1 MCQMKSKILN
11 ALLSASLA
19 LVFTACEDTAISLEG
34 ENELSADSVLVRD
47 SINWID
53 SVNYIDSVRIT
64 DSVNIIDSIRYEK
77 VTRFLDSLR
86 ITDSL
91 RIRDSLNI
99 IDSVRY
105 KDVVRYVDSLRV
117 TDSLNIIDSVRY
129 KDAVRFVDSLR
140 ITDSLN
146 IIDSIR
152 YKDVTRFLDSLRITD
167 SLNIIDSIRIVD
179 SLHVIDSVHIIDSL
193 HVIDSIHI
201 VDSLHVIDS
210 VHIVDSL
217 HVVDS
222 IHIIDSLNV
231 IDSVHI
237 VDSIRITDSIRVI
250 DSVRIKDSL
259 NVIDSIRIRDSLN
272 VIDSIR
278 IRDSLNIIDSLY
290 IRDSLNLI
298 DSIRYK
304 DSTRVVDSI
313 VLHGPEEYLGACGR
327 TNAGEIKTVTINGEN
342 RYYVCDKSTLFW
354 HIAAGHDLDSY
365 FVTQSAVTDFTPFDS
380 IVNGLAE
387 GEKVVI
393 MVRHAERG
401 SDYSRT
407 GPLTENGKL
416 QSRELGAKMI
426 GSPDIYYAGS
436 QFIRTH
442 QTCNNIAKGHGD
454 ADTLADTLS
463 VLNDGWFIKNQNAY
477 NSAQWQAGGNAF
489 TLLSKWAYEGGYTN
503 AFYDLAERSS
513 ELIEEHLIPALEKS
527 GKSIGVFVSHDIMLL
542 PLIVYVS
549 DRNIDL
555 KYYKSTENR
564 WVNYLAGFAV
574 VIKPDGTKV
583 FYAVK
588 GLDSG
593 TM

>member
-1 MCQMKSKILN
+1 MKSKILN

-19 LVFTACEDTAISLEG
+19 FVFAACEDTAINMES
-34 ENELSADSVLVRD
+34 ENESSADSVVVRD

-53 SVNYIDSVRIT
+53 SVHYVDSVRIT

-91 RIRDSLNI
+91 RIRDSLNV

-105 KDVVRYVDSLRV
+105 KDVVRYVDSLRI
-117 TDSLNIIDSVRY
+117 TDSLNIIDSVYY
-129 KDAVRFVDSLR
+129 KEEIRFVDSIR
-140 ITDSLN
+140 ITDSVN
-146 IIDSIR
+146 IVDSIR
-152 YKDVTRFLDSLRITD
+152 YKEVTRFLDSLRITD
-167 SLNIIDSIRIVD
+167 SLNIIDSI
-179 SLHVIDSVHIIDSL
+179 

-210 VHIVDSL
+210 
-217 HVVDS
+217 

-237 VDSIRITDSIRVI
+237 IDSICITDSIHVI
-250 DSVRIKDSL
+250 DSVYIRDSLNIIDSLRIKDSL
-259 NVIDSIRIRDSLN
+259 NIIDSLRIK
-272 VIDSIR
+272 
-278 IRDSLNIIDSLY
+278 DSLNIIDSLY

-298 DSIRYK
+298 DSILYK

-354 HIAAGHDLDSY
+354 RIAAGHDLNSY
-365 FVTQSAVTDFTPFDS
+365 FVTQSAVTHFAPFDS

-407 GPLTENGKL
+407 GQLTDNGKL
-416 QSRELGAKMI
+416 QSQELGDKLKK
-426 GSPDIYYAGS
+426 GLGIYYAGS

-477 NSAQWQAGGNAF
+477 NSAQWQAGGAF
-489 TLLSKWAYEGGYTN
+489 AFLSRWAYEGGYTN

-513 ELIEEHLIPALEKS
+513 ELIEDHLIPALEKS
-527 GKSIGVFVSHDIMLL
+527 GKSIGVFVSHDVMLL
-542 PLIVYVS
+542 PLIAYVS
-549 DRNIDL
+549 DGNIDL
-555 KYYKSTENR
+555 KYYESTKNR

>member
-1 MCQMKSKILN
+1 MKSKIFN

-19 LVFTACEDTAISLEG
+19 FVFAACEDTAINMES
-34 ENELSADSVLVRD
+34 ENESSADSVVVRD

-53 SVNYIDSVRIT
+53 SVHYVDSVRIT

-91 RIRDSLNI
+91 RIRDSLNV

-105 KDVVRYVDSLRV
+105 KDVVRYVDSLRI
-117 TDSLNIIDSVRY
+117 TDSLNIIDSVYY
-129 KDAVRFVDSLR
+129 KEEIRFVDSIR
-140 ITDSLN
+140 ITDSVN
-146 IIDSIR
+146 IVDSIR
-152 YKDVTRFLDSLRITD
+152 YKEVTRFLDSLRITD
-167 SLNIIDSIRIVD
+167 SLNIIDSI
-179 SLHVIDSVHIIDSL
+179 

-210 VHIVDSL
+210 IHIVDSL
-217 HVVDS
+217 
-222 IHIIDSLNV
+222 HIIDSLNV
-231 IDSVHI
+231 IDSIHVIDSINI
-237 VDSIRITDSIRVI
+237 VDSICITDSIHVI
-250 DSVRIKDSL
+250 DSVY
-259 NVIDSIRIRDSLN
+259 IRDSLH
-272 VIDSIR
+272 ITDSLHIK
-278 IRDSLNIIDSLY
+278 DSLNIIDSLY

-298 DSIRYK
+298 DSILYK

-313 VLHGPEEYLGACGR
+313 VLHGPEEYLGVCGR
-327 TNAGEIKTVTINGEN
+327 TNAGEVKTVTINGEN

-354 HIAAGHDLDSY
+354 RIAAGHDLNSY
-365 FVTQSAVTDFTPFDS
+365 FVTQSAVTNFTPFDS
-380 IVNGLAE
+380 VVNGLAE

-401 SDYSRT
+401 ADYSRT

-416 QSRELGAKMI
+416 QSQELGAKMI
-426 GSPDIYYAGS
+426 GSPAIYYAGS
-436 QFIRTH
+436 QFLRTH

-463 VLNDGWFIKNQNAY
+463 VLNDGWFIKNQSAY
-477 NSAQWQAGGNAF
+477 NSASWQAGGNAF

-513 ELIEEHLIPALEKS
+513 ELIEQHLIPALEKS
-527 GKSIGVFVSHDIMLL
+527 GKSIGVFVSHDVMLL
-542 PLIVYVS
+542 PLIAYVS
-549 DRNIDL
+549 DGNIDL
-555 KYYKSTENR
+555 KYYISSENR

>member
-1 MCQMKSKILN
+1 MKSKILN
-11 ALLSASLA
+11 AFLCASLA
-19 LVFTACEDTAISLEG
+19 FVFAACEDTAVSQ
-34 ENELSADSVLVRD
+34 ENESGSVADSVVVRD

-53 SVNYIDSVRIT
+53 SVHYRDSVRIV

-91 RIRDSLNI
+91 RIRDSLHI

-117 TDSLNIIDSVRY
+117 KDSLNIIDSIRY
-129 KDAVRFVDSLR
+129 NDVTRFVDSMR
-140 ITDSLN
+140 ITDSVH
-146 IIDSIR
+146 IVDSIR

-167 SLNIIDSIRIVD
+167 SLRIIDSISIKDSLHIIDSIRIKD
-179 SLHVIDSVHIIDSL
+179 SLHIIDS
-193 HVIDSIHI
+193 I
-201 VDSLHVIDS
+201 
-210 VHIVDSL
+210 
-217 HVVDS
+217 
-222 IHIIDSLNV
+222 
-231 IDSVHI
+231 
-237 VDSIRITDSIRVI
+237 
-250 DSVRIKDSL
+250 RIKDSL
-259 NVIDSIRIRDSLN
+259 HIIDSISIKDSLHI
-272 VIDSIR
+272 IDSI
-278 IRDSLNIIDSLY
+278 S

-298 DSIRYK
+298 DSILYK
-304 DSTRVVDSI
+304 DSTRIVDSI

-327 TNAGEIKTVTINGEN
+327 ANAGEIKAVTINGEK

-354 HIAAGHDLDSY
+354 HIAAGHHLNSY
-365 FVTQSAVTDFTPFDS
+365 FVTQSAVTEFTPFED
-380 IVNGLAE
+380 VVAGLAE
-387 GEKVVI
+387 GEKVVL

-463 VLNDGWFIKNQNAY
+463 VLNDGWFIKSQSAY
-477 NSAQWQAGGNAF
+477 NSAQWQAGGAF
-489 TLLSKWAYEGGYTN
+489 ALLSKWAYEGGYTN

-513 ELIEEHLIPALEKS
+513 ELIEEHLIPALERS
-527 GKSIGVFVSHDIMLL
+527 GKSIGVFVSHDVMLL
-542 PLIVYVS
+542 PLIAYVS
-549 DRNIDL
+549 DGNIDL
-555 KYYKSTENR
+555 KYYISSENR

-588 GLDSG
+588 GLDKG

>member
-19 LVFTACEDTAISLEG
+19 FVFAACEDTAINMES
-34 ENELSADSVLVRD
+34 ENEPSADSVVVRD

-53 SVNYIDSVRIT
+53 SVHYVDSVRIT

-91 RIRDSLNI
+91 RIRDSLNV

-105 KDVVRYVDSLRV
+105 KDVVRYVDSLRI
-117 TDSLNIIDSVRY
+117 TDSLNIIDSVYY
-129 KDAVRFVDSLR
+129 KEEIRFVDSIR
-140 ITDSLN
+140 ITDSVN
-146 IIDSIR
+146 IVDSIR
-152 YKDVTRFLDSLRITD
+152 YKEVTRFLDSLRITD
-167 SLNIIDSIRIVD
+167 SLNIIDSI
-179 SLHVIDSVHIIDSL
+179 
-193 HVIDSIHI
+193 HI
-201 VDSLHVIDS
+201 VDSLHVI
-210 VHIVDSL
+210 
-217 HVVDS
+217 DS

-237 VDSIRITDSIRVI
+237 IDSICITDSIHVI
-250 DSVRIKDSL
+250 DSVY
-259 NVIDSIRIRDSLN
+259 IRDSLN
-272 VIDSIR
+272 IIDSLR
-278 IRDSLNIIDSLY
+278 IKDSLNIIDSLY

-298 DSIRYK
+298 DSILYK

-313 VLHGPEEYLGACGR
+313 VLHGPEEYLGVCGR
-327 TNAGEIKTVTINGEN
+327 ANAGEIKTVTINGEN

-354 HIAAGHDLDSY
+354 RIAAGHDLNSY

-407 GPLTENGKL
+407 GPLTDNGKL
-416 QSRELGAKMI
+416 QSYELGDKLKS
-426 GSPDIYYAGS
+426 GLEIYYAGS

-489 TLLSKWAYEGGYTN
+489 TLLSRWAYEGGYTN

-513 ELIEEHLIPALEKS
+513 ELIEQHLIPALEKS
-527 GKSIGVFVSHDIMLL
+527 GKSIGVFVSHDVMLL

-555 KYYKSTENR
+555 KYYESSKNR

>member
-19 LVFTACEDTAISLEG
+19 FVFAACEDTAINMGS
-34 ENELSADSVLVRD
+34 ENESSADSVVVRD

-53 SVNYIDSVRIT
+53 SVHYVDSVRIT

-91 RIRDSLNI
+91 RIRDSLNV

-105 KDVVRYVDSLRV
+105 KDVVRYVDSLRI
-117 TDSLNIIDSVRY
+117 TDSLNIIDSVYY
-129 KDAVRFVDSLR
+129 KEEIRFVDSIR
-140 ITDSLN
+140 ITDSVN
-146 IIDSIR
+146 IVDSIR
-152 YKDVTRFLDSLRITD
+152 YKEVTRFLDSLRITD
-167 SLNIIDSIRIVD
+167 SLNIIDSI
-179 SLHVIDSVHIIDSL
+179 
-193 HVIDSIHI
+193 HI
-201 VDSLHVIDS
+201 VDSLHVI
-210 VHIVDSL
+210 
-217 HVVDS
+217 DS

-237 VDSIRITDSIRVI
+237 IDSICITDSIHVI
-250 DSVRIKDSL
+250 DSVY
-259 NVIDSIRIRDSLN
+259 IRDSLN
-272 VIDSIR
+272 IIDSLR
-278 IRDSLNIIDSLY
+278 IKDSLNIIDSLY

-298 DSIRYK
+298 DSILYK

-354 HIAAGHDLDSY
+354 RIAAGHDLNSY
-365 FVTQSAVTDFTPFDS
+365 FVTQSAVTHFAPFDS

-407 GPLTENGKL
+407 GQLTDNGKL
-416 QSRELGAKMI
+416 QSQELGDKLKK
-426 GSPDIYYAGS
+426 GLGIYYAGS

-477 NSAQWQAGGNAF
+477 NSAQWQAGGAF
-489 TLLSKWAYEGGYTN
+489 AFLSRWAYEGGYTN

-513 ELIEEHLIPALEKS
+513 ELIEDHLIPALEKS
-527 GKSIGVFVSHDIMLL
+527 GKSIGVFVSHDVMLL
-542 PLIVYVS
+542 PLIAYVS
-549 DRNIDL
+549 DGNIDL
-555 KYYKSTENR
+555 KYYESTKNR

>member
-1 MCQMKSKILN
+1 MKSKIFN
-11 ALLSASLA
+11 ALLSASLFF
-19 LVFTACEDTAISLEG
+19 VFAACEDTAINMES
-34 ENELSADSVLVRD
+34 ENESSADSVVVRD

-53 SVNYIDSVRIT
+53 SVHYVDSVRIT

-91 RIRDSLNI
+91 RIRDSLNV

-105 KDVVRYVDSLRV
+105 KDVVRYVDSLRI
-117 TDSLNIIDSVRY
+117 TDSLNIIDSVYY
-129 KDAVRFVDSLR
+129 KEEIRFVDSIR
-140 ITDSLN
+140 ITDSVN
-146 IIDSIR
+146 IVDSIR
-152 YKDVTRFLDSLRITD
+152 YKEVTRFLDSLRITD
-167 SLNIIDSIRIVD
+167 SLNIIDSI
-179 SLHVIDSVHIIDSL
+179 

-210 VHIVDSL
+210 IHIVDSL
-217 HVVDS
+217 
-222 IHIIDSLNV
+222 HIIDSLNV
-231 IDSVHI
+231 IDSIHVIDSINI
-237 VDSIRITDSIRVI
+237 VDSICITDSIHII
-250 DSVRIKDSL
+250 DSVY
-259 NVIDSIRIRDSLN
+259 IRDSLH
-272 VIDSIR
+272 ITDSLHIK
-278 IRDSLNIIDSLY
+278 DSLNIIDSLY

-298 DSIRYK
+298 DSILYK

-354 HIAAGHDLDSY
+354 RIAAGHDLNSY
-365 FVTQSAVTDFTPFDS
+365 FVTQSAVTDFTPFEK
-380 IVNGLAE
+380 VVTELAE
-387 GEKVVI
+387 GEKVVL

-477 NSAQWQAGGNAF
+477 NSAQWQAGGAF
-489 TLLSKWAYEGGYTN
+489 ALLSRWAYEGGYTN

-527 GKSIGVFVSHDIMLL
+527 GKSIGVFVSHDVMLL
-542 PLIVYVS
+542 PLIAYVS
-549 DRNIDL
+549 DGNIDL
-555 KYYKSTENR
+555 KYYISSENR

-588 GLDSG
+588 GLDKG

>member
-1 MCQMKSKILN
+1 MKSKIFN
-11 ALLSASLA
+11 VLLSASLFFILA
-19 LVFTACEDTAISLEG
+19 ACEDSDNNPVNLDDA
-34 ENELSADSVLVRD
+34 NKVAADSVVIRD

-53 SVNYIDSVRIT
+53 SVHYIDSVRIV

-105 KDVVRYVDSLRV
+105 KDVVRYIDSLRV
-117 TDSLNIIDSVRY
+117 KDSINIIDSVRY
-129 KDAVRFVDSLR
+129 NDAVRFVDSLR

-167 SLNIIDSIRIVD
+167 SLNIIDSI
-179 SLHVIDSVHIIDSL
+179 HVIDSLHIIDS
-193 HVIDSIHI
+193 VR
-201 VDSLHVIDS
+201 VRDSLHIIDS
-210 VHIVDSL
+210 VHVR
-217 HVVDS
+217 
-222 IHIIDSLNV
+222 DSLNV
-231 IDSVHI
+231 IDSVH
-237 VDSIRITDSIRVI
+237 VRDSLHIIDSIRV
-250 DSVRIKDSL
+250 RDSL
-259 NVIDSIRIRDSLN
+259 HIIDSIRVRDSLN

-278 IRDSLNIIDSLY
+278 VRDSLNIIDSVR

-304 DSTRVVDSI
+304 DTTRVVDSI
-313 VLHGPEEYLGACGR
+313 VLHGPEEYLGVCGR
-327 TNAGEIKTVTINGEN
+327 ANAGEIKAVTINGEN
-342 RYYVCDKSTLFW
+342 RYYVCDKGTLFW
-354 HIAAGHDLDSY
+354 HIAAGHDLNSY
-365 FVTQSAVTDFTPFDS
+365 FVAQSAVTDFTPFDS
-380 IVNGLAE
+380 VVNGLAE

-463 VLNDGWFIKNQNAY
+463 VLNDGWFIKSQSAY
-477 NSAQWQAGGNAF
+477 NSAQWQAGGAF
-489 TLLSKWAYEGGYTN
+489 GLLSRWAYEGGYTN

-527 GKSIGVFVSHDIMLL
+527 GKSIGVFVSHDVMLL
-542 PLIVYVS
+542 PLIAYVS
-549 DRNIDL
+549 DGNIDL
-555 KYYKSTENR
+555 KYYISSENR

-588 GLDSG
+588 GLDKG

>member
-1 MCQMKSKILN
+1 MCQMKSKIFN
-11 ALLSASLA
+11 VLLSASLFFILA
-19 LVFTACEDTAISLEG
+19 ACEDSDNNPVNLDDA
-34 ENELSADSVLVRD
+34 NKVAADSVVIRD

-53 SVNYIDSVRIT
+53 SVHYIDSVRIV

-105 KDVVRYVDSLRV
+105 KDVVRYIDSLRV
-117 TDSLNIIDSVRY
+117 KDSINIIDSVRY
-129 KDAVRFVDSLR
+129 NDAVRFVDSLR

-167 SLNIIDSIRIVD
+167 SLNIIDSI
-179 SLHVIDSVHIIDSL
+179 HVIDSLHIIDS
-193 HVIDSIHI
+193 VR
-201 VDSLHVIDS
+201 VRDSLHIIDS
-210 VHIVDSL
+210 VHVR
-217 HVVDS
+217 
-222 IHIIDSLNV
+222 DSLNV
-231 IDSVHI
+231 IDSVH
-237 VDSIRITDSIRVI
+237 VRDSLHIIDSIRV
-250 DSVRIKDSL
+250 RDSL
-259 NVIDSIRIRDSLN
+259 HIIDSIRVRDSLHIIDSILVRDSLN

-278 IRDSLNIIDSLY
+278 VRDSLNIIDSVR

-304 DSTRVVDSI
+304 DTTRVVDSI
-313 VLHGPEEYLGACGR
+313 VLHGPEEYLGVCGR
-327 TNAGEIKTVTINGEN
+327 ANAGEIKAVTINGEN
-342 RYYVCDKSTLFW
+342 RYYVCDKGTLFW
-354 HIAAGHDLDSY
+354 RIAAGHDLNSY
-365 FVTQSAVTDFTPFDS
+365 FVAQSAVTDFTPFEKV
-380 IVNGLAE
+380 VNGLAE

-463 VLNDGWFIKNQNAY
+463 VLNDGWFIKSQSAY
-477 NSAQWQAGGNAF
+477 NSAQWQAGGAF
-489 TLLSKWAYEGGYTN
+489 GLLSRWAYEGGYTN

-527 GKSIGVFVSHDIMLL
+527 GKSIGVFVSHDVMLL

-549 DRNIDL
+549 GGNIDL
-555 KYYKSTENR
+555 KYYISSENR

-588 GLDSG
+588 GLDKG

>member
-1 MCQMKSKILN
+1 MKSKIFN
-11 ALLSASLA
+11 ALLGASLA
-19 LVFTACEDTAISLEG
+19 FAFTACEETAISLES
-34 ENELSADSVLVRD
+34 ENEPSADSVVVRD

-53 SVNYIDSVRIT
+53 SVHYVDSVRIT

-91 RIRDSLNI
+91 RIRDSLNV

-105 KDVVRYVDSLRV
+105 KDVVRYVDSLRI
-117 TDSLNIIDSVRY
+117 TDSLNIIDSVYY
-129 KDAVRFVDSLR
+129 KEEIRFVDSIR
-140 ITDSLN
+140 ITDSVN
-146 IIDSIR
+146 IVDSIR
-152 YKDVTRFLDSLRITD
+152 YKEVTRFLDSLRITD
-167 SLNIIDSIRIVD
+167 SLNIIDSI
-179 SLHVIDSVHIIDSL
+179 

-210 VHIVDSL
+210 IHIVDSL
-217 HVVDS
+217 
-222 IHIIDSLNV
+222 HIIDSLNV
-231 IDSVHI
+231 IDSIHVIDSINI
-237 VDSIRITDSIRVI
+237 VDSICITDSIHII
-250 DSVRIKDSL
+250 DSVY
-259 NVIDSIRIRDSLN
+259 IRDSLH
-272 VIDSIR
+272 ITDSLHIK
-278 IRDSLNIIDSLY
+278 DSLNIIDSLY

-298 DSIRYK
+298 DSILYK

-313 VLHGPEEYLGACGR
+313 VLHGPEEYLGVCGR
-327 TNAGEIKTVTINGEN
+327 TNAGEVKTVAINGEN

-354 HIAAGHDLDSY
+354 RIAAGHDLNSY
-365 FVTQSAVTDFTPFDS
+365 FVTQSAVTNFTPFDS
-380 IVNGLAE
+380 VVNGLAE

-416 QSRELGAKMI
+416 QSQELGAKMI
-426 GSPDIYYAGS
+426 GSPAIYYAGS

-463 VLNDGWFIKNQNAY
+463 VLNDGWFIKNQSAY
-477 NSAQWQAGGNAF
+477 NSASWQAGGNAF

-513 ELIEEHLIPALEKS
+513 ELIEQHLIPALEKS
-527 GKSIGVFVSHDIMLL
+527 GKSIGVFVSHDVMLL
-542 PLIVYVS
+542 PLIAYVS
-549 DRNIDL
+549 DGNIDL
-555 KYYKSTENR
+555 KYYISSENR

>member
-1 MCQMKSKILN
+1 MKSKILN
-11 ALLSASLA
+11 AFLCASLA
-19 LVFTACEDTAISLEG
+19 FVFAACEDTAVSQ
-34 ENELSADSVLVRD
+34 ENESGSVADSVVVRD

-53 SVNYIDSVRIT
+53 SVHYRDSVRIV

-91 RIRDSLNI
+91 RIRDSLHI

-117 TDSLNIIDSVRY
+117 KDSLNIIDSIRY
-129 KDAVRFVDSLR
+129 NDVTRFVDSMR
-140 ITDSLN
+140 ITDSVH
-146 IIDSIR
+146 IVDSIR

-167 SLNIIDSIRIVD
+167 SLHIIDSISIKDSLHIIDSISIKDSLHIIDSISIKDSLHIIDSIRIKD
-179 SLHVIDSVHIIDSL
+179 SLHIIDS
-193 HVIDSIHI
+193 I
-201 VDSLHVIDS
+201 
-210 VHIVDSL
+210 
-217 HVVDS
+217 
-222 IHIIDSLNV
+222 
-231 IDSVHI
+231 
-237 VDSIRITDSIRVI
+237 
-250 DSVRIKDSL
+250 RIKDSL
-259 NVIDSIRIRDSLN
+259 HIIDSIRIKDSLHI
-272 VIDSIR
+272 IDSI
-278 IRDSLNIIDSLY
+278 S

-313 VLHGPEEYLGACGR
+313 VLHGPEEYLGVCGR
-327 TNAGEIKTVTINGEN
+327 ANAGEIKAVTINGEN

-354 HIAAGHDLDSY
+354 HIAAGHHLNSY
-365 FVTQSAVTDFTPFDS
+365 FVTQSAVTDFTPFED
-380 IVNGLAE
+380 VVAGLAE
-387 GEKVVI
+387 GEKVVL

-463 VLNDGWFIKNQNAY
+463 VLNDGWFIKSQNAY
-477 NSAQWQAGGNAF
+477 NSAQWQAGGAF
-489 TLLSKWAYEGGYTN
+489 ALLSKWAYEGGYTN

-513 ELIEEHLIPALEKS
+513 ELIEEHLIPALERS
-527 GKSIGVFVSHDIMLL
+527 GKSIGVFVSHDVMLL
-542 PLIVYVS
+542 PLIAYVS
-549 DRNIDL
+549 DGNIDL
-555 KYYKSTENR
+555 KYYISSENR

-588 GLDSG
+588 GLDKG

>member
-11 ALLSASLA
+11 ALLSASLVF
-19 LVFTACEDTAISLEG
+19 VFTACEDTAINMGS
-34 ENELSADSVLVRD
+34 ENESSADSVVVRD

-105 KDVVRYVDSLRV
+105 KDVVRYVDSLRI
-117 TDSLNIIDSVRY
+117 TDSLNIIDSVYY
-129 KDAVRFVDSLR
+129 KEEIRFVDSIR
-140 ITDSLN
+140 ITDSVN
-146 IIDSIR
+146 IVDSIR
-152 YKDVTRFLDSLRITD
+152 YKEVTRFLDSLRITD
-167 SLNIIDSIRIVD
+167 SLNIIDSI
-179 SLHVIDSVHIIDSL
+179 

-210 VHIVDSL
+210 IHIVDSL
-217 HVVDS
+217 
-222 IHIIDSLNV
+222 HIIDSLNV
-231 IDSVHI
+231 IDSIHVIDSVNI
-237 VDSIRITDSIRVI
+237 VDSICITDSIHII
-250 DSVRIKDSL
+250 DSVY
-259 NVIDSIRIRDSLN
+259 IRDSLH
-272 VIDSIR
+272 ITDSLHIK
-278 IRDSLNIIDSLY
+278 DSLNIIDSLY

-298 DSIRYK
+298 DSILYK

-313 VLHGPEEYLGACGR
+313 VLHGPEEYLGVCGR

-342 RYYVCDKSTLFW
+342 RYYVCDKGTLFW
-354 HIAAGHDLDSY
+354 RIAAGHDLNSY

-407 GPLTENGKL
+407 GPLTDNGKL
-416 QSRELGAKMI
+416 QSQELGAKMV
-426 GSPDIYYAGS
+426 GSPAIYYAGS

-477 NSAQWQAGGNAF
+477 NSAQWQAGGAF
-489 TLLSKWAYEGGYTN
+489 AFLSRWAYEGGYTN

-513 ELIEEHLIPALEKS
+513 ELIEDHLIPALEKS
-527 GKSIGVFVSHDIMLL
+527 GKSIGVFVSHDVMLL
-542 PLIVYVS
+542 PLIAYVS
-549 DRNIDL
+549 DGNIDL
-555 KYYKSTENR
+555 KYYESTKNR

>member
-1 MCQMKSKILN
+1 MKQ
-11 ALLSASLA
+11 
-19 LVFTACEDTAISLEG
+19 VFSQQ
-34 ENELSADSVLVRD
+34 R
-47 SINWID
+47 
-53 SVNYIDSVRIT
+53 
-64 DSVNIIDSIRYEK
+64 
-77 VTRFLDSLR
+77 
-86 ITDSL
+86 
-91 RIRDSLNI
+91 
-99 IDSVRY
+99 
-105 KDVVRYVDSLRV
+105 
-117 TDSLNIIDSVRY
+117 
-129 KDAVRFVDSLR
+129 
-140 ITDSLN
+140 
-146 IIDSIR
+146 
-152 YKDVTRFLDSLRITD
+152 
-167 SLNIIDSIRIVD
+167 
-179 SLHVIDSVHIIDSL
+179 
-193 HVIDSIHI
+193 
-201 VDSLHVIDS
+201 IDS

-237 VDSIRITDSIRVI
+237 VDSIRITDSIH
-250 DSVRIKDSL
+250 
-259 NVIDSIRIRDSLN
+259 VIDSIRIKDSLN

-304 DSTRVVDSI
+304 DTTRVVDSI
-313 VLHGPEEYLGACGR
+313 VFHGPEEYLAVCGR
-327 TNAGEIKTVTINGEN
+327 ANAGEVKTVTINGEN

-354 HIAAGHDLDSY
+354 RIAAGHDLNSY

-407 GPLTENGKL
+407 GTLTDNGKL
-416 QSRELGAKMI
+416 QSYELGDKLKK
-426 GSPDIYYAGS
+426 GLEIYYAGS

-477 NSAQWQAGGNAF
+477 NSAQWQAGGAF
-489 TLLSKWAYEGGYTN
+489 AFLSRWAYEGGYTN

-513 ELIEEHLIPALEKS
+513 ELIEQHLIPALEKS
-527 GKSIGVFVSHDIMLL
+527 GKSIGVFVSHDVMLL
-542 PLIVYVS
+542 PLIAYVS
-549 DRNIDL
+549 DGNIDL
-555 KYYKSTENR
+555 KYYISSENR

-588 GLDSG
+588 GLESG

>member
-1 MCQMKSKILN
+1 MKSKIFK
-11 ALLSASLA
+11 ALLSASL
-19 LVFTACEDTAISLEG
+19 VFVFAACEDTAINLENEG
-34 ENELSADSVLVRD
+34 ESAADSVVVRD

-53 SVNYIDSVRIT
+53 CVHYVDSVRIV

-117 TDSLNIIDSVRY
+117 KDSLNVVDSVRY
-129 KDAVRFVDSLR
+129 NDVVRFVDSLR
-140 ITDSLN
+140 ITDSVN
-146 IIDSIR
+146 IVDSIR

-167 SLNIIDSIRIVD
+167 SLHIIDSIHVVD
-179 SLHVIDSVHIIDSL
+179 SV
-193 HVIDSIHI
+193 HVIDSINVI
-201 VDSLHVIDS
+201 DSIHVIDRINVIDSIHVIDS
-210 VHIVDSL
+210 L
-217 HVVDS
+217 
-222 IHIIDSLNV
+222 
-231 IDSVHI
+231 HI
-237 VDSIRITDSIRVI
+237 VDSIAIRDSLHIVDSIAIRDSLHII
-250 DSVRIKDSL
+250 DSIAIKDSL
-259 NVIDSIRIRDSLN
+259 HIIDSIHVIDSI
-272 VIDSIR
+272 SIK
-278 IRDSLNIIDSLY
+278 DSLNIIDS
-290 IRDSLNLI
+290 ISIKDSLNLI
-298 DSIRYK
+298 DSILYK
-304 DSTRVVDSI
+304 DSTRLVDSI
-313 VLHGPEEYLGACGR
+313 VLHGPEEYLGMCGR
-327 TNAGEIKTVTINGEN
+327 ANAGEIKTVTINGEN
-342 RYYVCDKSTLFW
+342 RYYVCDKGTLFW
-354 HIAAGHDLDSY
+354 RIAAGHDLNSY
-365 FVTQSAVTDFTPFDS
+365 FVTQSAVTDFTPFED
-380 IVNGLAE
+380 VVAGLAE
-387 GEKVVI
+387 GEKVVL

-416 QSRELGAKMI
+416 QSQELGAKMI
-426 GSPDIYYAGS
+426 GSPAIYYAGS

-463 VLNDGWFIKNQNAY
+463 VLNDNWFVKNQSAY
-477 NSAQWQAGGNAF
+477 ISASWQVGGDAF
-489 TLLSKWAYEGGYTN
+489 NLLSKWAYEGGYTN

-527 GKSIGVFVSHDIMLL
+527 GKSIGVFVSHDVMLL
-542 PLIVYVS
+542 PLIAYVS
-549 DRNIDL
+549 DGNIDL
-555 KYYKSTENR
+555 KYYVSSENR

-588 GLDSG
+588 GLESG

>member
-1 MCQMKSKILN
+1 MKSKILN
-11 ALLSASLA
+11 AFLCASLA
-19 LVFTACEDTAISLEG
+19 FVFAACEDTAVSQ
-34 ENELSADSVLVRD
+34 ENESGSVADSVVVRD

-53 SVNYIDSVRIT
+53 SVHYRDSVRIV

-91 RIRDSLNI
+91 RIRDSLHI

-117 TDSLNIIDSVRY
+117 KDSLNIIDSIRY
-129 KDAVRFVDSLR
+129 NDVTRFVDSMR
-140 ITDSLN
+140 ITDSVH
-146 IIDSIR
+146 IVDSIR

-167 SLNIIDSIRIVD
+167 SLRIIDSISIKDSLHIIDSISIKDSLHIIDSISIKDSLHIIDSIRIKD
-179 SLHVIDSVHIIDSL
+179 SLHIIDS
-193 HVIDSIHI
+193 ISIK
-201 VDSLHVIDS
+201 DSL
-210 VHIVDSL
+210 
-217 HVVDS
+217 
-222 IHIIDSLNV
+222 HIIDSISIKDSLHI
-231 IDSVHI
+231 IDSI
-237 VDSIRITDSIRVI
+237 
-250 DSVRIKDSL
+250 RIKDSL
-259 NVIDSIRIRDSLN
+259 HIIDSIRIKDSLHI
-272 VIDSIR
+272 IDSIS
-278 IRDSLNIIDSLY
+278 IKDSLHIIDSIS

-298 DSIRYK
+298 DSILYK
-304 DSTRVVDSI
+304 DSTRIVDSI

-327 TNAGEIKTVTINGEN
+327 ANAGEIKAVTINGEK

-354 HIAAGHDLDSY
+354 HIAAGHHLNSY
-365 FVTQSAVTDFTPFDS
+365 FVTQSAVTEFTPFED
-380 IVNGLAE
+380 VVAGLAE
-387 GEKVVI
+387 GEKVVL

-463 VLNDGWFIKNQNAY
+463 VLNDGWFIKSQSAY
-477 NSAQWQAGGNAF
+477 NSAQWQAGGAF
-489 TLLSKWAYEGGYTN
+489 ALLSKWAYEGGYTN

-513 ELIEEHLIPALEKS
+513 ELIEEHLIPALERS
-527 GKSIGVFVSHDIMLL
+527 GKSIGVFVSHDVMLL
-542 PLIVYVS
+542 PLIAYVS
-549 DRNIDL
+549 DGNIDL
-555 KYYKSTENR
+555 KYYISSENR

-588 GLDSG
+588 GLDKG

>member
-1 MCQMKSKILN
+1 MCQMKSKIFK
-11 ALLSASLA
+11 ALLSASL
-19 LVFTACEDTAISLEG
+19 VFVFNACEETAIGLET
-34 ENELSADSVLVRD
+34 ESVSVADSVVVRD
-47 SINWID
+47 SVNWID
-53 SVNYIDSVRIT
+53 SVHYVDSVRII

-91 RIRDSLNI
+91 RIQDSLNI

-105 KDVVRYVDSLRV
+105 KDVVRYIDSLRV
-117 TDSLNIIDSVRY
+117 KDSVNIIDSVRY
-129 KDAVRFVDSLR
+129 KDVTRFVDSIR
-140 ITDSLN
+140 ITDSVN
-146 IIDSIR
+146 IVDSIR

-167 SLNIIDSIRIVD
+167 SLHIIDSIHVVD
-179 SLHVIDSVHIIDSL
+179 SV
-193 HVIDSIHI
+193 HVIDSINVI
-201 VDSLHVIDS
+201 DSIHVIDRINVIDSIHVIDS
-210 VHIVDSL
+210 L
-217 HVVDS
+217 
-222 IHIIDSLNV
+222 
-231 IDSVHI
+231 HI
-237 VDSIRITDSIRVI
+237 VDSIAIRDSLHIIDSIA
-250 DSVRIKDSL
+250 IKDSL
-259 NVIDSIRIRDSLN
+259 HIIDSIHVIDSI
-272 VIDSIR
+272 SIK
-278 IRDSLNIIDSLY
+278 DSLNIIDS
-290 IRDSLNLI
+290 ISIKDSLNLI
-298 DSIRYK
+298 DSILYK
-304 DSTRVVDSI
+304 DSTRLVDSI
-313 VLHGPEEYLGACGR
+313 VLHGPEEYLGMCGR
-327 TNAGEIKTVTINGEN
+327 ANAGEIKTVTINGEN
-342 RYYVCDKSTLFW
+342 RYYVCDKGTLFW
-354 HIAAGHDLDSY
+354 RIAAGHDLNSY

-401 SDYSRT
+401 ADYSRT

-416 QSRELGAKMI
+416 QSQELGAKMV
-426 GSPDIYYAGS
+426 GSPAIYYAGS

-463 VLNDGWFIKNQNAY
+463 VLNDGWFIKNQSAY
-477 NSAQWQAGGNAF
+477 NSASWQAGGNAF

-513 ELIEEHLIPALEKS
+513 ELIEQHLIPALEKS
-527 GKSIGVFVSHDIMLL
+527 GKSIGVFVSHDVMLL
-542 PLIVYVS
+542 PLIAYVS
-549 DRNIDL
+549 DGNIDL
-555 KYYKSTENR
+555 KYYISSENR

-588 GLDSG
+588 GLDKG

>member
-1 MCQMKSKILN
+1 MKSKIFN
-11 ALLSASLA
+11 ALLGASFA
-19 LVFTACEDTAISLEG
+19 LVFTACEETAISLES
-34 ENELSADSVLVRD
+34 ENEPSADSVVVRD

-53 SVNYIDSVRIT
+53 SVHYIDSVRIT

-105 KDVVRYVDSLRV
+105 KDVVRYVDSLRI
-117 TDSLNIIDSVRY
+117 TDSLNIIDSVYY
-129 KDAVRFVDSLR
+129 KEEIRFVDSIR
-140 ITDSLN
+140 ITDSVN
-146 IIDSIR
+146 IVDSIR
-152 YKDVTRFLDSLRITD
+152 YKEVTRFLDSLRITD
-167 SLNIIDSIRIVD
+167 SLNIIDSI
-179 SLHVIDSVHIIDSL
+179 

-210 VHIVDSL
+210 IHIVDSL
-217 HVVDS
+217 
-222 IHIIDSLNV
+222 HIIDSLNV
-231 IDSVHI
+231 IDSIHVIDSINI
-237 VDSIRITDSIRVI
+237 VDSICITDSIHII
-250 DSVRIKDSL
+250 DSVY
-259 NVIDSIRIRDSLN
+259 IRDSLH
-272 VIDSIR
+272 ITDSLHIK
-278 IRDSLNIIDSLY
+278 DSLNIIDSLY

-298 DSIRYK
+298 DSILYK

-313 VLHGPEEYLGACGR
+313 VLHGPEEYLGSCGR
-327 TNAGEIKTVTINGEN
+327 ANAGEVKTVAINGEN

-354 HIAAGHDLDSY
+354 RIAAGHDLNSY
-365 FVTQSAVTDFTPFDS
+365 FVTQSAVTHFTPFDS

-416 QSRELGAKMI
+416 QSQELGAKMI
-426 GSPDIYYAGS
+426 GSPAIYYAGS
-436 QFIRTH
+436 QFLRTH

-463 VLNDGWFIKNQNAY
+463 VLNDGWFIKNQSAY
-477 NSAQWQAGGNAF
+477 NSASWQAGGNAF

-513 ELIEEHLIPALEKS
+513 ELIEQHLIPALEKS
-527 GKSIGVFVSHDIMLL
+527 GKSIGVFVSHDVMLL
-542 PLIVYVS
+542 PLIAYVS
-549 DRNIDL
+549 DGNIDL
-555 KYYKSTENR
+555 KYYISSENR

>member
-1 MCQMKSKILN
+1 MCQMKSKIFN
-11 ALLSASLA
+11 ALLSASLFF
-19 LVFTACEDTAISLEG
+19 VFAACEDTAINMES
-34 ENELSADSVLVRD
+34 ENESSADSVVVRD

-53 SVNYIDSVRIT
+53 SVHYVDSVRIT

-91 RIRDSLNI
+91 RIRDSLNV

-105 KDVVRYVDSLRV
+105 KDVVRYVDSLRI
-117 TDSLNIIDSVRY
+117 TDSLNIIDSVYY
-129 KDAVRFVDSLR
+129 KEEIRFVDSIR
-140 ITDSLN
+140 ITDSVN
-146 IIDSIR
+146 IVDSIR
-152 YKDVTRFLDSLRITD
+152 YKEVTRFLDSLRITD
-167 SLNIIDSIRIVD
+167 SLNIIDSI
-179 SLHVIDSVHIIDSL
+179 

-210 VHIVDSL
+210 IHIVDSL
-217 HVVDS
+217 
-222 IHIIDSLNV
+222 HIIDSLNV
-231 IDSVHI
+231 IDSIHVIDSINI
-237 VDSIRITDSIRVI
+237 VDSICITDSIHII
-250 DSVRIKDSL
+250 DSVY
-259 NVIDSIRIRDSLN
+259 IRDSLH
-272 VIDSIR
+272 ITDSLHIK
-278 IRDSLNIIDSLY
+278 DSLNIIDSLY

-298 DSIRYK
+298 DSILYK

-354 HIAAGHDLDSY
+354 RIAAGHDLNSY
-365 FVTQSAVTDFTPFDS
+365 FVTQSAVTDFTPFEK
-380 IVNGLAE
+380 VVTELAE
-387 GEKVVI
+387 GEKVVL

-477 NSAQWQAGGNAF
+477 NSAQWQAGGAF
-489 TLLSKWAYEGGYTN
+489 ALLSRWAYEGGYTN

-527 GKSIGVFVSHDIMLL
+527 GKSIGVFVSHDVMLL
-542 PLIVYVS
+542 PLIAYVS
-549 DRNIDL
+549 DGNIDL
-555 KYYKSTENR
+555 KYYISSENR

-588 GLDSG
+588 GLDKG